1 VQNQIYRSKL
11 EGGSKLKIQKLQQ
24 LQDKLMANSKRKGT
38 AYENEIVSK
47 LKESG
52 FSDVKRAWGSDGRSM
67 GEAPDVDIVADNI
80 KIQAKRRKSIPKWL
94 SLGNCDIVVFR
105 EDRGLNFVIST
116 LDDWI
121 NVRKMSFDKQ

>member
-1 VQNQIYRSKL
+1 
-11 EGGSKLKIQKLQQ
+11 
-24 LQDKLMANSKRKGT
+24 MANSKRKGT

-94 SLGNCDIVVFR
+94 SLGHCDIVVFR

>member
-1 VQNQIYRSKL
+1 MASK
-11 EGGSKLKIQKLQQ
+11 SKAKGNRFERECVDIAEQHGF
-24 LQDKLMANSKRKGT
+24 NS
-38 AYENEIVSK
+38 
-47 LKESG
+47 
-52 FSDVKRAWGSDGRSM
+52 KRAWGSDGRSM